1 MTDVKPLL
9 SVDGVAAVYNHSIA
23 ALHNVSL
30 TVNSGEIRAIL
41 GGNGA
46 GKTTTLHAIAN
57 LLYAERGVVAAGT
70 IWFDGIDVLKSRPS
84 DLVRAGLI
92 SVLEGRHVFKSLTVD
107 ENLRSGGI
115 SRGSSRAEISTDLE
129 RVYTLFPSL
138 VRKRRLIAG
147 LTSGG
152 EQQMI
157 AIGRAL
163 MTKPRLLLLDEPSMG
178 LAPLVVAN
186 IFETL
191 KALNVSEGLTV
202 LMAEQNAAVALRYAH
217 TATIIENGTTVLSAR
232 ADDLRQ
238 RSDIKDFYLGSA
250 VAHPTESVR
259 AETRVTNAPHRP
271 KLPTQLAAAE

>member
-1 MTDVKPLL
+1 MADDKTLL
-9 SVDGVAAVYNHSIA
+9 RVEGIAAVYNHSIA
-23 ALHNVSL
+23 ALHDVSL
-30 TVNSGEIRAIL
+30 SVNAGEIRAIL

-46 GKTTTLHAIAN
+46 GKTTTLRAIAN
-57 LLYAERGVVAAGT
+57 LLYAERGVVSDGT
-70 IWFDGIDVLKSRPS
+70 ISFNGINVLKSRPS

-107 ENLRSGGI
+107 ENLHSGAI
-115 SRGSSRAEISTDLE
+115 SRGSSRRDLLADLD

-138 VRKRRLIAG
+138 ARKRQQPAG

-163 MTKPRLLLLDEPSMG
+163 MTRPKLLLLDEPSMG
-178 LAPLVVAN
+178 LAPLVIAN

-191 KALNVSEGLTV
+191 KALNASDGLTI

-217 TATIIENGTTVLSAR
+217 TATIIENGKSVLSSTAGE
-232 ADDLRQ
+232 LRR

-250 VAHPTESVR
+250 VT
-259 AETRVTNAPHRP
+259 APHHAP
-271 KLPTQLAAAE
+271 QPTTLATAAE